1 MSKKSYVEESWDIA
15 VLGKL
20 IRKKREEAG
29 MRAVDLANCL
39 GVRVQAV
46 SNWENGHAALSAI
59 NLIKLCLLLGCDF
72 MAFKE
77 AFKFE
82 VKETQVT
89 KRVIVLEN
97 HPVKQIVNKEM
108 QHEKPNKNPCACV
121 ND

>member
-1 MSKKSYVEESWDIA
+1 MIRKGWVEESWDVA

-29 MRAVDLANCL
+29 LRATDLANCL

-46 SNWENGHAALSAI
+46 SNWENGHAALSGLS
-59 NLIKLCLLLGCDF
+59 LIKLCLVLDCDF

-82 VKETQVT
+82 VKEKQVA

-97 HPVKQIVNKEM
+97 HPMKQIVNKEG
-108 QHEKPNKNPCACV
+108 A
-121 ND
+121 

>member
-1 MSKKSYVEESWDIA
+1 MSKKGWVEESWDVA
-15 VLGKL
+15 LLGKL

-29 MRAVDLANCL
+29 LRAIELARHM
-39 GVRVQAV
+39 GVAVQAV

-72 MAFKE
+72 MTFKE

-89 KRVIVLEN
+89 KRTLVWGNE
-97 HPVKQIVNKEM
+97 EG
-108 QHEKPNKNPCACV
+108 ACEPK
-121 ND
+121 

>member
-1 MSKKSYVEESWDIA
+1 MGNKSYVEESWDIA

-39 GVRVQAV
+39 EVRVQAV

-89 KRVIVLEN
+89 KRTLVWGNGEN
-97 HPVKQIVNKEM
+97 V
-108 QHEKPNKNPCACV
+108 
-121 ND
+121 